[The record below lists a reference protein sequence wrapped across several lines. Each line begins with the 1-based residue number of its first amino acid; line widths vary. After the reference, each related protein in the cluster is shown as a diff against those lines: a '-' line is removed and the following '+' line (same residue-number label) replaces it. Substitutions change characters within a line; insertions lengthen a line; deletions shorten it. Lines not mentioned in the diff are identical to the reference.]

1 MNGDTSIL
9 IETMNPSN
17 DDNIFLAVFH
27 VLGEA
32 GINEPPPNAE
42 VPEPG
47 TLSLLAIGGAAAL
60 RKIRRRRKA
69 A

>member
-1 MNGDTSIL
+1 MGDTSIL
-9 IETMNPSN
+9 VETNNPSN

-32 GINEPPPNAE
+32 GFTDPTE

-60 RKIRRRRKA
+60 RKVRRRRKA